1 MTRKELEDRLAAVT
15 NQLLDLGKRNRLLNY
30 IDKGLKTLAIL
41 NKNVEEVFRGV
52 KQYRDFTFFPTD
64 EALLEVQNNPEQ
76 EVIGPKDDLLDLED
90 DVVYEAVRR
99 MQEKKDELICYK
111 KQHGLLKALKALKKE
126 FTFSIVEKGMNS
138 LYLSVCFLHYKEE
151 DIEYN
156 GKSRELSR
164 FAFFV

>member
-1 MTRKELEDRLAAVT
+1 MEDRLAAVT

-138 LYLSVCFLHYKEE
+138 LYLSASCIIRKRILNIRLPY
-151 DIEYN
+151 Y
-156 GKSRELSR
+156 
-164 FAFFV
+164 